1 MRKDLWNYDPS
12 ARWKKQ
18 HRKPIVYPPAIHRSS
33 RPLRRQH
40 FEPGEWRIG
49 RAQAGT
55 TFYDIVRSWKAGYL
69 FLVTPEGWP
78 SGLRQRMYVRY
89 TGNRIGG
96 SNPSPLRHSRF
107 QHIAFGYETFDDL
120 LGTYAR
126 LKGLGILPGWAADHG
141 VGTALYYEDPDR
153 NIVELNVNNY
163 NNEWAATEHM
173 RNSPSFAWVN
183 FDPEK

>member
-1 MRKDLWNYDPS
+1 VRKDLWNYDPS

-96 SNPSPLRHSRF
+96 SNPSPSATRDRGLMEGVVL
-107 QHIAFGYETFDDL
+107 IL
-120 LGTYAR
+120 L
-126 LKGLGILPGWAADHG
+126 
-141 VGTALYYEDPDR
+141 
-153 NIVELNVNNY
+153 
-163 NNEWAATEHM
+163 
-173 RNSPSFAWVN
+173 AWLASGAPRYV
-183 FDPEK
+183 PE